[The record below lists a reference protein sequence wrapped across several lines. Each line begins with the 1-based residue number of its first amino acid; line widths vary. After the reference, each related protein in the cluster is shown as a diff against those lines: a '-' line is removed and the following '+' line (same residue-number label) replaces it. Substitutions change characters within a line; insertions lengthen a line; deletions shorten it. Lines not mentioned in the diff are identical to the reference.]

1 MTTRVVFE
9 RNNFQIIALVPTPAE
24 LELRVVVV
32 GCLLGVYEGSLDA
45 AALRAQCPMLDVAPQ
60 LLPEFLT
67 GGNYDLDKKDDTP
80 YVSFQ
85 LKVGRQQFELV
96 VTLTKRAKLAKPKRS
111 AGKIGR
117 LTRELDDARSRTAEL
132 ARQRDAVRVVNLR
145 VLEELDAA
153 RRALSEAPAP
163 TMLRDATEFEQQ
175 EANRKALAELAAD
188 LRQARRAVSEGHE
201 VVVALQ
207 EQNELLVKQLA
218 ELARQRDDAREEAN
232 AQCPVRKSQRLGM
245 SEVIDVGPPDAIE
258 PYNDAWARLIKLG
271 VPAAGVAGA
280 LACPALLTMTDDMS
294 CM

>member
-1 MTTRVVFE
+1 MSIRAVVE
-9 RNNFQIIALVPTPAE
+9 RNDFQIIALVPTPAE

-45 AALRAQCPMLDVAPQ
+45 AALRAQCPMLEAAPQ

-67 GGNYDLDKKDDTP
+67 GGNHDLDKKDGIP
-80 YVSFQ
+80 CVSFQ

-96 VTLTKRAKLAKPKRS
+96 VTLTKRAKLTGTKRS

-132 ARQRDAVRVVNLR
+132 ARQRDATRVVNLR

-163 TMLRDATEFEQQ
+163 TMLRDAAEFELQQ
-175 EANRKALAELAAD
+175 EANRTALAELAAD

-218 ELARQRDDAREEAN
+218 DLTRQRDDVREDAI
-232 AQCPVRKSQRLGM
+232 AQYPVRKSQRLGT
-245 SEVIDVGPPDAIE
+245 SEVIDVGPPEAYD
-258 PYNDAWARLIKLG
+258 DAWARLIKLG
-271 VPAAGVAGA
+271 VPEAGVAGA
-280 LACPALLTMTDDMS
+280 LACPALLTMNEDMS
-294 CM
+294 SM